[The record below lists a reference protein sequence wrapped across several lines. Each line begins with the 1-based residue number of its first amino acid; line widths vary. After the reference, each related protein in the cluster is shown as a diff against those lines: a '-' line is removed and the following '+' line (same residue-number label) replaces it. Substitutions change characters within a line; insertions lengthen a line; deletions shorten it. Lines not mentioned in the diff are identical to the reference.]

1 MKKYVSFGLWG
12 LLGAYAV
19 SNKLHMPPDPA
30 LYPERANY
38 LSACVSEL
46 LGDYSF
52 PLLLLA
58 LALAFFFAYS
68 EEVSHS
74 REKTPPG
81 HIVLACVFSL
91 ILVMG
96 ESLEET
102 SDLRC
107 IFGSAANF
115 GKAVL
120 IFAGFFLLL
129 LRLLQMLFFLIERGR
144 ARQGGEKNGLTGEP
158 GNSASC
164 GGSSRSAR
172 FWSAH
177 VFGKSFGLLWL
188 IYGPVLLLAYPGN
201 LCWDI
206 WGQMNMILGDAPL
219 TTHHPLLHTLLAG
232 GLTKLG
238 GTVLGSYEIGLFLY
252 MLVQDLL
259 FTAALASTVAVLAGY
274 AFPGAGSKAK
284 PAVVAG
290 TLPAWTLTAL
300 QALYMFTPVYSNM
313 ASTAIKDIP
322 FVSCFIFYMVLLT
335 LLWERGMCS
344 SYGNPASGE
353 DPKPAKKVPLTSSG
367 KPHHWNMSLRMLLV
381 CFVLAQMGVILMRN
395 NGKPLL
401 VLSLVLMTLQV
412 LLQGRKKRKSQRS
425 SSKKGAGFGQM
436 RRLLLTIS
444 LPSLAAILLGSA
456 ASSALAGALHAE
468 ENNTAEVLSLP
479 VQQTARYLQL
489 YQDELTPAERAG
501 IEGMWGDVAEMAASY
516 DPKIADPVKALYVRD
531 ASGADVAA
539 YLKVWAGCFFK
550 HPGVYFDAFFVHV
563 YGWFDPGV
571 SNSIRYETE
580 DLPIAQSGLFHGA
593 SRLLIF
599 IYRMLGRFTPLAI
612 WENVGLYT
620 WGLLLLTYEMLR
632 RRKTTGFQVESA
644 SPLDDASSGEAASS
658 LNAAPVLWPLYV
670 TLLICMASPVFFGHP
685 RYAFPIMFTL
695 PYLILWFESSLRR
708 SGPQTPAA

>member
-12 LLGAYAV
+12 LLSAYAV
-19 SNKLHMPPDPA
+19 LNKLHMPPDPA

-58 LALAFFFAYS
+58 LVLAFFFAYS
-68 EEVSHS
+68 EEVLSGRPATGPASAGKSGSPTSQSGSPSSHS

-96 ESLEET
+96 ESLEAT

-144 ARQGGEKNGLTGEP
+144 ARKGGEKNGLTGNP
-158 GNSASC
+158 GKSASC

-177 VFGKSFGLLWL
+177 AFGKSFGLLWL
-188 IYGPVLLLAYPGN
+188 VYGPVLLLAYPGN

-206 WGQMNMILGDAPL
+206 WGQMDMILGDAPL

-238 GTVLGSYEIGLFLY
+238 GAVFGSYEIGLFLY

-259 FTAALASTVAVLAGY
+259 FTTALASTVAVLAKSVFPD
-274 AFPGAGSKAK
+274 ADNDSKSVCPGAGSKAK

-335 LLWERGMCS
+335 LLWERGT
-344 SYGNPASGE
+344 
-353 DPKPAKKVPLTSSG
+353 TSSG
-367 KPHHWNMSLRMLLV
+367 ASRRREKSPRMLLV

-401 VLSLVLMTLQV
+401 VLSLVLITLQI
-412 LLQGRKKRKSQRS
+412 LLQGRKTRRSQS
-425 SSKKGAGFGQM
+425 SSSEKGAGFGQM

-444 LPSLAAILLGSA
+444 LPSLVAILLGSA

-468 ENNTAEVLSLP
+468 SNNTAEVLSLP

-489 YQDELTPAERAG
+489 YQDELTPTERAG

-550 HPGVYFDAFFVHV
+550 HPGVYFDAFFVHI

-580 DLPIAQSGLFHGA
+580 DLPIAQGGLFHGA

-599 IYRMLGRFTPLAI
+599 VYRMLGRFTPLAI

-632 RRKTTGFQVESA
+632 KRK
-644 SPLDDASSGEAASS
+644 EAV
-658 LNAAPVLWPLYV
+658 PVLWPLYV

-708 SGPQTPAA
+708 S